1 MGEQKLNKVA
11 ARRRRHNRIRR
22 KVMGTPE
29 RPRLCVYRSLKHI
42 YAQLIDDTTGR
53 VLASVSTLSPEAK
66 ESGASG
72 KNAASARIAGAM
84 LSEKASALG
93 IKRVVFDRGGYIYHG
108 RVKALAEGAREK
120 GLEF

>member
-1 MGEQKLNKVA
+1 MGEQKLNKIA
-11 ARRRRHNRIRR
+11 ARRRRHRRIRQ
-22 KVMGTPE
+22 KVVGSPE

-42 YAQLIDDTTGR
+42 YAQLVDDTSGH

-66 ESGASG
+66 KSGASG
-72 KNAASARIAGAM
+72 KNAASARIVGAM
-84 LSEKASALG
+84 LTEKATALG
-93 IKRVVFDRGGYIYHG
+93 IEKVVFDRGGYLYHG